1 MIEELMDKV
10 IQHFN
15 KGEVVIPE
23 GSQGDRVYRIISGN
37 VLICK
42 KSAQGKMIPITKLAA
57 GEIFGEMYLFNTN
70 GARSAS
76 VIAADSLQVEVYF
89 TEDMQTELQKAAPEI
104 QMMLTSLT
112 QRLRSTTSSFA
123 GLFREKMIVE
133 LPDGTM
139 RVMDGNDRA
148 PAKTGE

>member
-1 MIEELMDKV
+1 MDKV

-15 KGEVVIPE
+15 KGEVIIPE
-23 GSQGDRVYRIISGN
+23 GSQGDRVYRIISGY

-42 KSAQGKMIPITKLAA
+42 KNAQGKMIPITKLET
-57 GEIFGEMYLFNTN
+57 GEIFGEMYLFNTT

-89 TEDMQTELQKAAPEI
+89 TEDMQGELSKASPEI
-104 QMMLTSLT
+104 QQMLNSMTS
-112 QRLRSTTSSFA
+112 RLRTTTSSFA

-139 RVMDGNDRA
+139 NVVDSH
-148 PAKTGE
+148 

>member
-1 MIEELMDKV
+1 MDKV

-15 KGEVVIPE
+15 KGEVIIPE
-23 GSQGDRVYRIISGN
+23 GSKGDRVYRILSGY

-42 KSAQGKMIPITKLAA
+42 KNSQGKMIPITKLEA
-57 GEIFGEMYLFNTN
+57 GEIFGEMYLFSSS

-76 VIAADSLQVEVYF
+76 VIAADNLQVEVFF
-89 TEDMQTELQKAAPEI
+89 TEDMQNELSKASPEI
-104 QMMLTSLT
+104 QQILNAMTN
-112 QRLRSTTSSFA
+112 RLRTTTSSFA

-139 RVMDGNDRA
+139 RVVDSH
-148 PAKTGE
+148 

>member
-1 MIEELMDKV
+1 MDKV
-10 IQHFN
+10 VQHFN

-23 GSQGDRVYRIISGN
+23 GSKGDRVYRIISGY

-42 KSAQGKMIPITKLAA
+42 KSASGKMIPITKLEA
-57 GEIFGEMYLFNTN
+57 GEIFGEMYLFNAS

-89 TEDMQTELQKAAPEI
+89 TEDMQDELSKASPEI
-104 QMMLTSLT
+104 QEMLTSIT
-112 QRLRSTTSSFA
+112 SRLRNTTSNFA

-139 RVMDGNDRA
+139 RVVDSH
-148 PAKTGE
+148 

>member
-1 MIEELMDKV
+1 MDKV

-23 GSQGDRVYRIISGN
+23 GSKGDRVYRIITGQ

-42 KSAQGKMIPITKLAA
+42 KNAVGKMIPITKLDA
-57 GEIFGEMYLFNTN
+57 GEIFGEMYLFNDS

-76 VIAADSLQVEVYF
+76 VIAADSLQVEVFF
-89 TEDMQTELQKAAPEI
+89 TEDMQNELSKASPEI
-104 QMMLTSLT
+104 QQMLNSIT
-112 QRLRSTTSSFA
+112 QRLRSTTNSFA
-123 GLFREKMIVE
+123 SLFREKMIVE

-139 RVMDGNDRA
+139 RVVDSN
-148 PAKTGE
+148 